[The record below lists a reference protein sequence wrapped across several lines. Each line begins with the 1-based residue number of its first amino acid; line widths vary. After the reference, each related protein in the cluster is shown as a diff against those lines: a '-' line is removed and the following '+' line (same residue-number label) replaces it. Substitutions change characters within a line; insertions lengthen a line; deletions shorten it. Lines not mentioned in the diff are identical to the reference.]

1 MDNSDLKIQTASSL
15 GLSSKLIL
23 TDTMK
28 KSLVL
33 IVAFAC
39 IFGYRKVYAEDTT
52 KGQGKTKTDIKALL
66 KSFFNDSAKMSFT
79 SDARLN
85 LMGMMVVSS

>member
-1 MDNSDLKIQTASSL
+1 MDNSDLKTQTATSL
-15 GLSSKLIL
+15 GLSSKLTL
-23 TDTMK
+23 RDTMK
-28 KSLVL
+28 KTLVT
-33 IVAFAC
+33 IVVFAC
-39 IFGYRKVYAEDTT
+39 IFGCRKVYAEDTT
-52 KGQGKTKTDIKALL
+52 KGQGTTKTDIKALL